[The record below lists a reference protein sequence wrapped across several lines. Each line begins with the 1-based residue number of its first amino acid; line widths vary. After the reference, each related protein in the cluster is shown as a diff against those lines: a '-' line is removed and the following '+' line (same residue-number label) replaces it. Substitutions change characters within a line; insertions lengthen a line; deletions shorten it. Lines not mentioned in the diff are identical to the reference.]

1 MVFEK
6 ERDAIVEQLG
16 CDPEQ
21 VTLDTLLV
29 EDLQA
34 DSLDIVEMIFNLEE
48 TFDISIVDGDEEN
61 MEQLKTVGDIVK
73 YIEEQQN
80 A

>member
-6 ERDAIVEQLG
+6 VRDAIVAQLG
-16 CDPEQ
+16 CDPQ
-21 VTLDTLLV
+21 KVTPNALLID
-29 EDLQA
+29 DLKA

-48 TFDISIVDGDEEN
+48 AFDISIVDGDEEN
-61 MEQLKTVGDIVK
+61 MEQLKTVGDIVR
-73 YIEEQQN
+73 YIEEQTK

>member
-6 ERDAIVEQLG
+6 VRDAIVAQLG
-16 CDPEQ
+16 CDPQ
-21 VTLDTLLV
+21 KVTPDALLID
-29 EDLQA
+29 DLKA

-48 TFDISIVDGDEEN
+48 AFDISIVDGDEEN
-61 MEQLKTVGDIVK
+61 MEQLKTVGDIVR
-73 YIEEQQN
+73 YIEEQTK

>member
-6 ERDAIVEQLG
+6 VRDAIVEQLG

-48 TFDISIVDGDEEN
+48 TFNISIVDGDEEN

>member
-6 ERDAIVEQLG
+6 VRDAIVAQLG
-16 CDPEQ
+16 CDAEK
-21 VTLDTLLV
+21 VTEDALLID
-29 EDLQA
+29 DLKA

-48 TFDISIVDGDEEN
+48 AFDISIVDGDEEN
-61 MEQLKTVGDIVK
+61 MEQLKTVGDIVR
-73 YIEEQQN
+73 YIEEQTQ